1 MGVAEYMYSER
12 AFSLL
17 QLEKIQDS
25 PGNEKEVLLTSF
37 ESAVSLNR
45 YNLRVF
51 GKALMKEE
59 ATHSLGKLILAIC
72 SECRSIFISD
82 KHILYWYT
90 VCCFTFFFFLV
101 KEEFPSD
108 IEIKGQF
115 SYSSK

>member
-1 MGVAEYMYSER
+1 MYSER

-37 ESAVSLNR
+37 ESAVSSNR

-59 ATHSLGKLILAIC
+59 ATHSLGKSVLANC

-82 KHILYWYT
+82 EHTLYLCT
-90 VCCFTFFFFLV
+90 VCYFTFFFFLV
-101 KEEFPSD
+101 KEEFPSQD
-108 IEIKGQF
+108 KTKSEF
-115 SYSSK
+115 SYTYIEVMQ